1 MNLFEIYL
9 IWFGKN
15 SDRENFFSILAFL
28 FRPIITLNW
37 SQIVL
42 HSNNVFEF
50 STIEPLRK
58 QLNEQDLQINNV
70 KEQDNTGKFTEK
82 FVFI

>member
-1 MNLFEIYL
+1 LKTKKFI
-9 IWFGKN
+9 
-15 SDRENFFSILAFL
+15 FL

-58 QLNEQDLQINNV
+58 QLDENDLQINNT
-70 KEQDNTGKFTEK
+70 KEQNDAGKFKKTK
-82 FVFI
+82 IFIDLI

>member
-50 STIEPLRK
+50 STIEPLRRHIAGAES
-58 QLNEQDLQINNV
+58 QGNDTLQNH
-70 KEQDNTGKFTEK
+70 DSGKMK
-82 FVFI
+82 KSVS

>member
-1 MNLFEIYL
+1 LKIN
-9 IWFGKN
+9 
-15 SDRENFFSILAFL
+15 FL

-50 STIEPLRK
+50 STIEPLRR
-58 QLNEQDLQINNV
+58 QLNEDDLQINDAREKN
-70 KEQDNTGKFTEK
+70 DNGKFEK
-82 FVFI
+82 QNIVFFLIDLI

>member
-1 MNLFEIYL
+1 VTYL
-9 IWFGKN
+9 ILFGKN
-15 SDRENFFSILAFL
+15 KNRLILLIFRLFL
-28 FRPIITLNW
+28 RPIITLNW

-58 QLNEQDLQINNV
+58 QSNENDLQIHDASQKN
-70 KEQDNTGKFTEK
+70 DSGK
-82 FVFI
+82 IIN

>member
-1 MNLFEIYL
+1 LKKKTIHFC
-9 IWFGKN
+9 
-15 SDRENFFSILAFL
+15 L

-58 QLNEQDLQINNV
+58 QLNENELEMNETKGENDA
-70 KEQDNTGKFTEK
+70 GKFEQK
-82 FVFI
+82 KILKKYLSI